1 MDSDE
6 VDVVHD
12 KRCLLLRL
20 PWRRGGRTGRNEHG
34 SGAGE
39 RSDRREAEGGSKI
52 DMPGRLMGRAFSHH
66 QSSKVTVGVELNVL
80 NSEDERNGA

>member
-1 MDSDE
+1 MDSGE

-34 SGAGE
+34 SGADE

-52 DMPGRLMGRAFSHH
+52 DMPGRLMGRAFSHR
-66 QSSKVTVGVELNVL
+66 QTLRKDVDGELDVL
-80 NSEDERNGA
+80 NGEDE